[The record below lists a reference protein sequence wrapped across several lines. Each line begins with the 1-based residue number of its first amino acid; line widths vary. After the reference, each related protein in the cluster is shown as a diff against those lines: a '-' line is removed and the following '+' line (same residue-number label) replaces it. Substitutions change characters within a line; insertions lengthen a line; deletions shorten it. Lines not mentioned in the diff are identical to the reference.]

1 MNKIQKLGL
10 VLSVPVLCSMPA
22 MAALDISAQIT
33 AFTGSAEDYVEAAL
47 PAVFVIVGLYFLI
60 KVIKRF
66 TK

>member
-1 MNKIQKLGL
+1 MKNLLKKLGL
-10 VLSVPVLCSMPA
+10 VSVGA
-22 MAALDISAQIT
+22 MVASSGYCAIDITTQIT
-33 AFTGSAEDYVEAAL
+33 TFTGTAEDYVEAAL